1 MLELRQIAKSDP
13 VRRAAIFADIKS
25 RPVAFERIA
34 RELMLILDRSHAA
47 VEQRGQPASATSA
60 SPAPSKP
67 PPDPAKSSTAHGIV
81 RAELKR
87 DNVLR
92 PPPKSP
98 FAFLTNSAAPKPA
111 PSPSDPAAPP
121 STATKLVNG
130 LPDPFRA
137 RIAALK
143 PKAAETAPATTL
155 PERPI
160 VPSQGVVVP
169 PAIAHLAAAHLPRLF
184 APLPRSS
191 IARCVSDPD
200 LSIWAA
206 EGASA

>member
-1 MLELRQIAKSDP
+1 
-13 VRRAAIFADIKS
+13 
-25 RPVAFERIA
+25 
-34 RELMLILDRSHAA
+34 MLILGRSYAA
-47 VEQRGQPASATSA
+47 VESRGQPSSTSTAS
-60 SPAPSKP
+60 APSKP

-98 FAFLTNSAAPKPA
+98 FAFLTNSAAPRPA
-111 PSPSDPAAPP
+111 ASDPAAAP
-121 STATKLVNG
+121 STATKLVNA

-137 RIAALK
+137 RIAALQAK
-143 PKAAETAPATTL
+143 PAAVAAETKL

-169 PAIAHLAAAHLPRLF
+169 PAVARLAAAYLPRLF

-191 IARCVSDPD
+191 IARCVPDPH
-200 LSIWAA
+200 LSIWAV
-206 EGASA
+206 EGASAMSAALTLQRCPG